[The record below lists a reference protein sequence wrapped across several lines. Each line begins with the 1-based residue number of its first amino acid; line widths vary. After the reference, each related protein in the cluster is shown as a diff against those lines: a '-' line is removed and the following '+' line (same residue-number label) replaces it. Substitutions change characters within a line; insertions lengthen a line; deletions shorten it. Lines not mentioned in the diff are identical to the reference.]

1 MSSMGSSEREADM
14 GIFKGRRAAKLTET
28 DRLIALASM
37 DLESVI
43 AWILRDNCLDCFHAE
58 CLERCDLVEDLRRME
73 RGSPARIYCS

>member
-1 MSSMGSSEREADM
+1 M
-14 GIFKGRRAAKLTET
+14 GIFKGRRAAKRTET

-58 CLERCDLVEDLRRME
+58 CLERCDLVEELRRME
-73 RGSPARIYCS
+73 REHSNVSLSPLVR